1 MPTPFHWM
9 GSSENLDRWPLRLN
23 GEPEETAVAEESQ
36 DPDINYHLAGSG
48 IPFYVERASYP
59 LLNHWRLCVPA
70 SRLEE
75 AKKLIQEIKEDDSPV
90 VFLEYIEELWKQF
103 PPAE

>member
-1 MPTPFHWM
+1 MPSPFSWM
-9 GSSENLDRWPLRLN
+9 GNSGNLDRWPLRLN
-23 GEPEETAVAEESQ
+23 GEPEEAAIAEISEESTISYLE
-36 DPDINYHLAGSG
+36 DSD

-59 LLNHWRLCVPA
+59 LTNYWRLCVPV

-75 AKKLIQEIKEDDSPV
+75 AKRRIQEIKEDDSPV
-90 VFLEYIEELWKQF
+90 VFLEDREELWKQF